1 MFYESCDIIHQNF
14 LHCLLTFNI
23 VDGKC
28 DARLVILLQVTF
40 FISQEKCQNLFCILS
55 HLHFH
60 NGMSWD
66 VFIHC
71 SRNSVR
77 ALIARFITGKSLY
90 FLLDS
95 VLHSIFFVLSF
106 WNSGF
111 HLSLDYYIFLALC
124 YFLANFSCL
133 SSQVSSKILLAIFC
147 YPQGQCLG
155 QFLGQ
160 WCYGGH
166 QGQWHGE
173 GNRCQPS
180 VRDNGEMEC
189 KNERTA

>member
-71 SRNSVR
+71 SRNSVQ

-111 HLSLDYYIFLALC
+111 HLSLDYYIFQLC
-124 YFLANFSCL
+124 ATFWPISHAYLPKFLVKFCQQYFAILRASVLDSSLGSGVMEGTRGNGMVRAIDANL
-133 SSQVSSKILLAIFC
+133 V
-147 YPQGQCLG
+147 
-155 QFLGQ
+155 
-160 WCYGGH
+160 
-166 QGQWHGE
+166 
-173 GNRCQPS
+173 
-180 VRDNGEMEC
+180 
-189 KNERTA
+189 